1 MKTDSFFY
9 RFFRQYRH
17 AFFMLIGEDRR
28 KARRYKFTA
37 VEVKELAFRFD
48 GLFLAASRND
58 DAYFVE
64 VQFKKDPR
72 FYARFFAEIYVYL
85 AQFPLANDW
94 RAVAIF
100 PTRALDPGVPRHY
113 RELFNE
119 GRVLRIYLDE
129 LPEATLQ
136 QFPLNLLQIILDK
149 KQNVLST
156 VENIKRRLP
165 KEMPEAAARETFIE
179 LMVNLLL
186 NKFPELTEREVKKMV
201 EPLISNVKKSR
212 FYRELRE
219 ETAHEL
225 TPKIEQEIKRKIAR
239 ELLLRK
245 MSLELIAEAT
255 QLAPREV
262 RTIMKELAARKSP
275 V

>member
-1 MKTDSFFY
+1 MKTDS
-9 RFFRQYRH
+9 FFRQYRH
-17 AFFMLIGEDRR
+17 AFFMLIGEDWR
-28 KARRYKFTA
+28 KARRYKFAA
-37 VEVKELAFRFD
+37 VEIKELAFRFD
-48 GLFLAASRND
+48 GLFLAASRKD

-72 FYARFFAEIYVYL
+72 FYSRFFAEIYVYL
-85 AQFPLANDW
+85 AQFSPANEW

-100 PTRALDPGVPRHY
+100 PTRALDPGVSRHY

-129 LPEATLQ
+129 LPEATLR

-156 VENIKRRLP
+156 VGKIAQRLP
-165 KEMPEAAARETFIE
+165 AEIPQASAQESFIE

-186 NKFPELTEREVKKMV
+186 SKFPELTRTEIEKMV

-219 ETAHEL
+219 ETAQEL

-245 MSLELIAEAT
+245 MNLELIAEAT

-262 RTIMKELAARKSP
+262 RTIMKNLAARKSP

>member
-9 RFFRQYRH
+9 RFFRQYRR
-17 AFFMLIGEDRR
+17 AFFTLIGEDQR
-28 KARRYKFTA
+28 KARRYKFAA

-48 GLFLAASRND
+48 GLFLAESRHD

-64 VQFKKDPR
+64 VQFQKDRR
-72 FYARFFAEIYVYL
+72 FYSRFLAEIFVYL

-100 PTRALDPGVPRHY
+100 PSRTLDPGVPRHY
-113 RELFNE
+113 RELFSE
-119 GRVLRIYLDE
+119 GRVLRVYLDE
-129 LPEATLQ
+129 LAEETLQ
-136 QFPLNLLQIILDK
+136 QFPLNLLQIILDE

-156 VENIKRRLP
+156 VERITQRLP
-165 KEMPEAAARETFIE
+165 KEMSKASARETFIE

-219 ETAHEL
+219 EAAQEL
-225 TPKIEQEIKRKIAR
+225 TPKIEQETKRKIAR

-255 QLAPREV
+255 QLTPREV
-262 RTIMKELAARKSP
+262 RTIMKDLVARKSP